1 VSVAVKQNDNK
12 VFIQDSSVEV
22 TVVIESCLP
31 KQILCV
37 QAAVS
42 VEATKD
48 GKRQNE
54 MPNAC
59 PQEQPVERKQS
70 TTGKKQQ
77 SIQSQRNTTG
87 DTQNP
92 KYVYFQACSIITYMH
107 SKKKEREQRTSA
119 PSTMLLTQ

>member
-1 VSVAVKQNDNK
+1 MAVNQNDNK
-12 VFIQDSSVEV
+12 VIIQDSTVEV
-22 TVVIESCLP
+22 TVVTESYLP

-42 VEATKD
+42 IEATKD

-70 TTGKKQQ
+70 STGKKQQ

-92 KYVYFQACSIITYMH
+92 KYIYFQVCSVITYLH
-107 SKKKEREQRTSA
+107 SKKKNREQRTSA
-119 PSTMLLTQ
+119 PSCMLLIQ

>member
-1 VSVAVKQNDNK
+1 MAVNQNDSK
-12 VFIQDSSVEV
+12 VIIQDSTVEV

-42 VEATKD
+42 IEATKD
-48 GKRQNE
+48 GKSQNE

-59 PQEQPVERKQS
+59 PQEQSVERKQS
-70 TTGKKQQ
+70 STGKKQ
-77 SIQSQRNTTG
+77 SQQNTTG

-92 KYVYFQACSIITYMH
+92 K
-107 SKKKEREQRTSA
+107 
-119 PSTMLLTQ
+119 